1 MSHLSQEQLDE
12 IVARTTAN
20 VLAEMKRAEAAHFQ
34 LKKVRI
40 QIPGLLQ
47 PGQEVSWAP
56 WTVALPPNI
65 EIEAVASSSPES
77 AA

>member
-1 MSHLSQEQLDE
+1 MSHLSKEQLDE

-65 EIEAVASSSPES
+65 EIEAVASAPSES